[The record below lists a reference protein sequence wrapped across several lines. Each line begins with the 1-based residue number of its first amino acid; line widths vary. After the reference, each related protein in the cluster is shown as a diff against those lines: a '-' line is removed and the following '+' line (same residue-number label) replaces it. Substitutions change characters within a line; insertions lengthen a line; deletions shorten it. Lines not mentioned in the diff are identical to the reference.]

1 MKECYHCKISFTHG
15 GDPIDG
21 NNFCSWKCS
30 AEYIHQVKEIER
42 AREDMPRFRAYMERN
57 NLMVVDN
64 KLVSKGDR
72 DETKKQT
79 KEEVQAKV
87 D

>member
-1 MKECYHCKISFTHG
+1 
-15 GDPIDG
+15 
-21 NNFCSWKCS
+21 
-30 AEYIHQVKEIER
+30 
-42 AREDMPRFRAYMERN
+42 MPRFRAYMERN

>member
-1 MKECYHCKISFTHG
+1 MKECYHCKTSFVHA

-21 NNFCSWKCS
+21 NDFCGHSCS
-30 AEYIHQVKEIER
+30 AEYIHRVKEIER
-42 AREDMPRFRAYMERN
+42 AREDMPRFKAYMERN

-64 KLVSKGDR
+64 KLVSKGDE
-72 DETKKQT
+72 DETEKQT
-79 KEEVQAKV
+79 EEEVQTKV